1 MDKDAPDFS
10 GEIGSLTDRRIHI
23 KIILSSSLFF
33 PHEYTGAMVDYLK
46 KSDAAVARLIA
57 AETKRQS
64 ETIDLIASE
73 NIASYAV
80 REALGSVLTNKYSEG
95 YPSKRY
101 YAGNAVIDEVEELAK
116 TRARKLF
123 GLDKNWSVN
132 VQPLSGSPANMAVYF
147 GLLAP
152 GDTFMAM
159 ALSSGGHLTHGDPV
173 NFSGR
178 LFRPVHY
185 GVGKDGYIDYDEVQ
199 RIAMRE
205 KPKLIVAGFTA
216 YPRTIDFK
224 KFSAIAKEAGAFF
237 MVDMAHIAGL
247 VAAGAHP
254 SPFPYA
260 DVVTTTTHKSLRGPR
275 GAIIF
280 SRIDRKFT
288 SPFSERAGFTRNGK
302 EMTIARAVNRAVFP
316 GLQGGPHDNQTAAIA
331 VCLGEAMK
339 PSFKT
344 YGRQI
349 VKNATA
355 LADALQK
362 LGFNLISGGTDNHL
376 MLVDLTD
383 KNMSGLEAQT
393 RLERAGII
401 TSRTTIPHDP
411 RPPYDPSGIRLGTP
425 AITTRG
431 MREKEMCE
439 IAGFIREGLDMDA
452 HSLASLRKKIILL
465 CKRFPLL

>member
-1 MDKDAPDFS
+1 MTEF
-10 GEIGSLTDRRIHI
+10 
-23 KIILSSSLFF
+23 
-33 PHEYTGAMVDYLK
+33 LK
-46 KSDAAVARLIA
+46 KSDSEIARLIA
-57 AETKRQS
+57 AEAKRQE

-73 NIASYAV
+73 NIASLAV

-95 YPSKRY
+95 YAGKRY
-101 YAGNAVIDEVEELAK
+101 YAGNSVIDEIETLAK
-116 TRARKLF
+116 ERARKVFHL
-123 GLDKNWSVN
+123 GKNWSVN

-147 GLLAP
+147 ALLKP
-152 GDTFMAM
+152 GDKFMAM
-159 ALSSGGHLTHGDPV
+159 SLRSGGHLTHGDPV

-178 LFRPVHY
+178 LFSPVHY
-185 GVGKDGYIDYDEVQ
+185 SVGKDGYIDYEEV
-199 RIAMRE
+199 RKLALRE
-205 KPKLIVAGFTA
+205 KPRLVLAGFTA

-224 KFSAIAKEAGAFF
+224 KFGAIAKEVGAFF

-247 VAAGAHP
+247 IAAGSHP

-280 SRIDRKFT
+280 SRIDRMLK
-288 SPFSERAGFTRNGK
+288 SGEK

-339 PSFKT
+339 PTFEI

-349 VKNATA
+349 VKNAKA
-355 LADALQK
+355 LADTLQSH
-362 LGFNLISGGTDNHL
+362 GFRLVSGGTDNHL

-383 KNMSGLEAQT
+383 KNISGLEAQT
-393 RLERAGII
+393 RLEQAGII

-411 RPPYDPSGIRLGTP
+411 RPAYDPSGIRLGTP
-425 AITTRG
+425 AVTTRG
-431 MREKEMCE
+431 MKEKEMRE
-439 IAGFIREGLDMDA
+439 IGRLIYGVLTENNTSFVVRAVRDMC
-452 HSLASLRKKIILL
+452 R
-465 CKRFPLL
+465 RFPISLPR

>member
-1 MDKDAPDFS
+1 
-10 GEIGSLTDRRIHI
+10 
-23 KIILSSSLFF
+23 
-33 PHEYTGAMVDYLK
+33 MVYLK
-46 KSDAAVARLIA
+46 KSDPEVARLIV
-57 AETKRQS
+57 AEEKRQS

-73 NIASYAV
+73 NIASLAV

-95 YPSKRY
+95 YPAKRY
-101 YAGNAVIDEVEELAK
+101 YAGNAVIDEIEELAK
-116 TRARKLF
+116 ARARKLF
-123 GLDKNWSVN
+123 GLGKNWSVN

-147 GLLAP
+147 ALLNP
-152 GDTFMAM
+152 GDKFMAM

-178 LFRPVHY
+178 LFSPVHY
-185 GVGKDGYIDYDEVQ
+185 SVGADGRIDYDEA
-199 RIAMRE
+199 RLLAMRE
-205 KPKLIVAGFTA
+205 KPRLLLAGFTA

-254 SPFPYA
+254 SPFQYA

-280 SRIDRKFT
+280 SRIDKKFM
-288 SPFSERAGFTRNGK
+288 RNGK
-302 EMTIARAVNRAVFP
+302 ETTIARAINRAVFP

-331 VCLGEAMK
+331 VCLGEAME

-344 YGRQI
+344 YGKQI
-349 VKNATA
+349 VKNAVA

-362 LGFNLISGGTDNHL
+362 LGFRLVSGGTDNHL
-376 MLVDLTD
+376 MLVDLTN

-393 RLERAGII
+393 RLEEAGII

-411 RPPYDPSGIRLGTP
+411 RPAYDPSGIRLGTP
-425 AITTRG
+425 SVTTRG
-431 MREKEMCE
+431 MKEKEMRE
-439 IAGFIREGLDMDA
+439 IAGLIHEALDADA
-452 HSLASLRKKIILL
+452 HSLISVRKKITLL
-465 CKRFPLL
+465 CKQCPLL

>member
-1 MDKDAPDFS
+1 MA
-10 GEIGSLTDRRIHI
+10 L
-23 KIILSSSLFF
+23 
-33 PHEYTGAMVDYLK
+33 YLK
-46 KSDAAVARLIA
+46 KIDPEVARLIA
-57 AETKRQS
+57 AETRRQS

-73 NIASYAV
+73 NIASLAV

-95 YPSKRY
+95 YAGKRY
-101 YAGNAVIDEVEELAK
+101 YAGNSVIDEVEELAK
-116 TRARKLF
+116 ARARAVF
-123 GLDKNWSVN
+123 GLGKNWSVN

-147 GLLAP
+147 GLLEP
-152 GDTFMAM
+152 GNKFMAM

-178 LFRPVHY
+178 LFSPVHY
-185 GVGKDGYIDYDEVQ
+185 SVGKDGYIDYDEV
-199 RIAMRE
+199 RRLAVRE
-205 KPKLIVAGFTA
+205 KPKLILAGFTA
-216 YPRTIDFK
+216 YPRSIDFK
-224 KFSAIAKEAGAFF
+224 KFGAIAKEVGAFF

-288 SPFSERAGFTRNGK
+288 RDGK
-302 EMTIARAVNRAVFP
+302 ETTIARAINRAVFP

-344 YGRQI
+344 YGKQI
-349 VKNATA
+349 VRNAKA
-355 LADALQK
+355 LADTLQSR
-362 LGFNLISGGTDNHL
+362 GFRLISGGTDNHL

-393 RLERAGII
+393 RLEEAGII
-401 TSRTTIPHDP
+401 TSRTTIPYDP
-411 RPPYDPSGIRLGTP
+411 RPAYDPSGIRLGTP

-431 MREKEMCE
+431 MKEREMAE
-439 IAGFIREGLDMDA
+439 IARLINEALTNGEVKSI
-452 HSLASLRKKIILL
+452 KKDIVVL
-465 CKRFPLL
+465 CKRFPL

>member
-1 MDKDAPDFS
+1 MA
-10 GEIGSLTDRRIHI
+10 
-23 KIILSSSLFF
+23 
-33 PHEYTGAMVDYLK
+33 YLK
-46 KSDAAVARLIA
+46 KTDPEVAGLIA
-57 AETKRQS
+57 LETKRQS

-73 NIASYAV
+73 NIASLAV

-95 YPSKRY
+95 YAGKRY
-101 YAGNAVIDEVEELAK
+101 YAGNSVIDEVEELAK
-116 TRARKLF
+116 ARARKLF
-123 GLDKNWSVN
+123 GLGKHWSVN

-147 GLLAP
+147 GLLEP
-152 GDTFMAM
+152 GDKFMAM

-185 GVGKDGYIDYDEVQ
+185 SAGKDGYIDYEEV
-199 RIAMRE
+199 RRLAMRE
-205 KPKLIVAGFTA
+205 KPKLILAGFTA

-224 KFSAIAKEAGAFF
+224 KFGAIAKETGAFF

-247 VAAGAHP
+247 IAAGVHP

-288 SPFSERAGFTRNGK
+288 RDGK
-302 EMTIARAVNRAVFP
+302 ETTIARAINRAVFP

-331 VCLGEAMK
+331 VCLKEAMS
-339 PSFKT
+339 PLFKT
-344 YGRQI
+344 YGKQI
-349 VKNATA
+349 VKNARA

-362 LGFNLISGGTDNHL
+362 LGFNLVSGGTDNHL

-383 KNMSGLEAQT
+383 KNISGLEAQT
-393 RLERAGII
+393 RLEEVGII

-411 RPPYDPSGIRLGTP
+411 RPAYDPSGIRLGTP
-425 AITTRG
+425 AVTTRG
-431 MREKEMCE
+431 MKEKEMRE
-439 IAGFIREGLDMDA
+439 IARLIHGALTKEGRYA
-452 HSLASLRKKIILL
+452 IKTQVQKL
-465 CKRFPLL
+465 CKRFPIRI